1 MASRYN
7 IGDTV
12 EFVTKHWID
21 EYTRLKDK
29 HIGTVKEIRGGGYYA
44 DYTNPRMY
52 IVQYG
57 DSIRL
62 CYPRE
67 LHLICRV
74 KVNRASF

>member
-21 EYTRLKDK
+21 DATCLKDN
-29 HIGTVKEIRGGGYYA
+29 HIGTIKEIRGGGHFA

-57 DSIRL
+57 NRIRL
-62 CYPRE
+62 CSPRE
-67 LHLICRV
+67 LRLICR
-74 KVNRASF
+74 